1 MPKLFKLVL
10 DDSMGQVFL
19 PGDEVNGNVVL
30 ELAKPKKLLAIQLC
44 LLGWVEVLSE
54 TFSAKK
60 QFLEQSTTVWSK
72 PEKEEQGTL
81 PAGLHSLPFSFL
93 LPANA
98 PPSLECEG
106 DSARIKYRIY
116 AKIKT
121 GKYQWSS
128 VTEKRLR
135 VVEIVNS
142 SLPHLQKPAHGVHRS
157 NQLMCLFPTTPNEL
171 NVELPRTG
179 YKLGEAMPLTVAVE
193 SGGHKLNLT
202 ARLIRKASAG
212 IHGAVTVDTENIA
225 KVSLKAGKP
234 EQGSTFLWS
243 PNIDIPSTDPSLKS
257 DIISVSYFV
266 RVTAKSQ
273 WRPKLIVEI
282 PVTIGNVV

>member
-1 MPKLFKLVL
+1 
-10 DDSMGQVFL
+10 MGQVFL

-72 PEKEEQGTL
+72 PEKEEEGTL
-81 PAGLHSLPFSFL
+81 PAGLHSLPFSLL
-93 LPANA
+93 LPYSI
-98 PPSLECEG
+98 PPSLESEG
-106 DSARIKYRIY
+106 DCARIKYRIY

-142 SLPHLQKPAHGVHRS
+142 SLPHLQTPAHGVHRC
-157 NQLMCLFPTTPNEL
+157 NQLMCLFPTTSSEL

-193 SGGHKLNLT
+193 SGGSKLNLT

-225 KVSLKAGKP
+225 KTSLKGVKP
-234 EQGSTFLWS
+234 TDQGSTFLWS
-243 PNIDIPSTDPSLKS
+243 PNIVIPTTDPSLKS
-257 DIISVSYFV
+257 DIISVSYYV
-266 RVTAKSQ
+266 KVTAKSQ
-273 WRPKLIVEI
+273 WRPKLVVEI
-282 PVTIGNVV
+282 PVTIGNVA

>member
-1 MPKLFKLVL
+1 
-10 DDSMGQVFL
+10 MGQVFL

-72 PEKEEQGTL
+72 PEKEEEGTL
-81 PAGLHSLPFSFL
+81 PAGLHSLPFSLL
-93 LPANA
+93 LPYSI
-98 PPSLECEG
+98 PPSLESEG
-106 DSARIKYRIY
+106 DCARIKYRIY

-142 SLPHLQKPAHGVHRS
+142 SLPHLQTPAHGVHRC
-157 NQLMCLFPTTPNEL
+157 NQLMCLFPTTSSEL

-193 SGGHKLNLT
+193 SGGSKLNLT

-212 IHGAVTVDTENIA
+212 IHGAVTVDAENIA
-225 KVSLKAGKP
+225 KASLKGVKP
-234 EQGSTFLWS
+234 TDQGSTFLWS
-243 PNIDIPSTDPSLKS
+243 PNIVIPTTDPSLKS
-257 DIISVSYFV
+257 DIISVSYYV
-266 RVTAKSQ
+266 KVTAKSQ
-273 WRPKLIVEI
+273 WRPKLVVEI
-282 PVTIGNVV
+282 PVTIGNVA